1 MCILVWCIVGASF
14 FLQVH
19 NLTTQPQEVQV
30 FVQEAHGFVFAGS
43 KQQMVN
49 IVPRTLQTI
58 TWTLVAH
65 ASGQLQLP
73 TVRVSCTKLGCSTT
87 TQGGPIHVMP
97 Y

>member
-1 MCILVWCIVGASF
+1 M
-14 FLQVH
+14 QE
-19 NLTTQPQEVQV
+19 TQ
-30 FVQEAHGFVFAGS
+30 GFVFAGS
-43 KQQMVN
+43 KQQVVN
-49 IVPRTLQTI
+49 VVPRTIHNI

-73 TVRVSCTKLGCSTT
+73 AVRVVCTKLNCSIV